1 MSMYLWFGLMIA
13 TSVLWTLWFFYR
25 PLKDNRTDLESSN
38 IELGKQ
44 KQLELEQD
52 LEQGLINDGE
62 FNKAVEEITQTLAI
76 ELNQTSVNLNK
87 KQGTLWWAIILVL
100 IALPAT
106 SLLTYN
112 YLAPK
117 HDVEKVASIAQVQNA
132 PLSLEQSVVKI
143 KQGLVGDPNNADS
156 WKILGLTYF
165 ELGQLEESLGAYERA
180 YQLAPKDIGLLVE
193 YASVIATSQN
203 DQFVGR
209 ASTLVREALEINP
222 NAPDALYLA
231 GLVSVNAGQFD
242 LAKKVWQR
250 ALSLLPQDHPD
261 RTILENILVELA
273 EIQGEGIPQH
283 QVTVNVDLSE
293 RLRQAEFSEYY
304 LMVYIK
310 AAQGR
315 PMPIAIQKIK
325 LKDFSGKVVL
335 TDGNSVM
342 PSSKLSQS
350 SEVVAVVRLSQSG
363 SAMKQANDVQVLSP
377 VINVRDNPTVNLQVE

>member
-117 HDVEKVASIAQVQNA
+117 HDVEK
-132 PLSLEQSVVKI
+132 
-143 KQGLVGDPNNADS
+143 
-156 WKILGLTYF
+156 
-165 ELGQLEESLGAYERA
+165 R
-180 YQLAPKDIGLLVE
+180 LLVLLKC
-193 YASVIATSQN
+193 
-203 DQFVGR
+203 R
-209 ASTLVREALEINP
+209 MRR
-222 NAPDALYLA
+222 LA
-231 GLVSVNAGQFD
+231 
-242 LAKKVWQR
+242 
-250 ALSLLPQDHPD
+250 
-261 RTILENILVELA
+261 
-273 EIQGEGIPQH
+273 
-283 QVTVNVDLSE
+283 
-293 RLRQAEFSEYY
+293 
-304 LMVYIK
+304 
-310 AAQGR
+310 
-315 PMPIAIQKIK
+315 
-325 LKDFSGKVVL
+325 
-335 TDGNSVM
+335 
-342 PSSKLSQS
+342 
-350 SEVVAVVRLSQSG
+350 
-363 SAMKQANDVQVLSP
+363 
-377 VINVRDNPTVNLQVE
+377 